1 MSHRRTLRWQTS
13 KKAGDWQRLLVEEII
28 RHPQE
33 DLSIMLADQL
43 GVGDAFEEWL
53 SEPRTSNTTRR
64 QKVTIHFWQN
74 LRILLFNLVFPFQAR
89 KLLKFWEAADGKKAQ
104 LATMLEALQTLKRTC
119 SMLTQGIIDKLK

>member
-1 MSHRRTLRWQTS
+1 MSHGTAARRQTS

-33 DLSIMLADQL
+33 DLPIMLADQL

-64 QKVTIHFWQN
+64 QKVIIHFWPY
-74 LRILLFNLVFPFQAR
+74 LRVLLFSLVFHIQAR
-89 KLLKFWEAADGKKAQ
+89 KLLKFWAAAAGKKAQ
-104 LATMLEALQTLKRTC
+104 LATILKALETLKRTC